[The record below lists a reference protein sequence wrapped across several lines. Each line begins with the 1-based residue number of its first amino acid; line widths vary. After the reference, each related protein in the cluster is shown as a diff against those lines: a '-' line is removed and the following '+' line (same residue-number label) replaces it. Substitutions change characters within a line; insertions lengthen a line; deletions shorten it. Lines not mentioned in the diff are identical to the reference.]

1 MSDTNKAILEL
12 FESRIKNEQN
22 LPFPANIDLLFSG
35 NEKDINLYLEHII
48 MHSALLIR
56 YKNGDFIYK
65 KLVIIENSSSIDKSL
80 FEKFSDKIDV
90 NFIRT
95 KTYEIA
101 ELEWIIKNT
110 ENSFIVIFNIEKYID
125 SIENT
130 EVIKAL
136 GNRPLE
142 RMEIPYFNLV
152 NNIIHLN
159 NDLNDNYLFF
169 DTDLYSIEIDF
180 LEPLQEIKNL
190 SIQGFTNSLI
200 NEDFNIIKNLKKM
213 IEKKSFLE
221 INEYIDSLDNTYNK
235 DFIKIQ
241 IYSEFEDEKGIFQKQ
256 INDIFGKI
264 NINILSAYEC
274 ISLAKVAKK
283 NFNKEITIELLTR
296 AFILSDDYIC
306 LRDISEISENLS
318 IELYEEVSDKILKKF
333 PNSERSKLYKIN
345 KLIKSKDFENAYN
358 IACAILWHR
367 HIFFR
372 WNRVISI

>member
-159 NDLNDNYLFF
+159 NDLNDRR
-169 DTDLYSIEIDF
+169 
-180 LEPLQEIKNL
+180 
-190 SIQGFTNSLI
+190 IQT
-200 NEDFNIIKNLKKM
+200 
-213 IEKKSFLE
+213 
-221 INEYIDSLDNTYNK
+221 
-235 DFIKIQ
+235 
-241 IYSEFEDEKGIFQKQ
+241 
-256 INDIFGKI
+256 
-264 NINILSAYEC
+264 
-274 ISLAKVAKK
+274 
-283 NFNKEITIELLTR
+283 
-296 AFILSDDYIC
+296 
-306 LRDISEISENLS
+306 
-318 IELYEEVSDKILKKF
+318 
-333 PNSERSKLYKIN
+333 
-345 KLIKSKDFENAYN
+345 
-358 IACAILWHR
+358 
-367 HIFFR
+367 
-372 WNRVISI
+372 